1 MRPPHR
7 IKQQPNTLPE
17 EGEFLLPLFRKEKKD
32 ELQKKRRPVAFRLND
47 LCSFHH
53 HRYRSG
59 RYGNR
64 RIHKFSQ
71 NDVVRS
77 DLVEISSAVSQYNY
91 DIGEYPTNLTALT
104 SKKNGKGPWLDELKK
119 DPWNQDYQYKIS
131 SDKKRYAVWSKMKD
145 GKGATPD
152 VNTPANNTKASATGK
167 SIYVIGH

>member
-1 MRPPHR
+1 MNFKR
-7 IKQQPNTLPE
+7 K
-17 EGEFLLPLFRKEKKD
+17 GVLLHFDSTTYVLFIIIVIALGAMGTAEYINSAK
-32 ELQKKRRPVAFRLND
+32 
-47 LCSFHH
+47 
-53 HRYRSG
+53 
-59 RYGNR
+59 
-64 RIHKFSQ
+64 

-91 DIGEYPTNLTALT
+91 DIGEYPTTLTALT

-152 VNTPANNTKASATGK
+152 VNTPSNNTRASATGN